1 MPLKKHKPSPQSL
14 HIIALCDAHPGSSVD
29 MLAELSGLPHAE
41 VYEITKIQRNNGN
54 LATAKHADGRGMRAC
69 YVATTKGRANAGI
82 AEPEK
87 VEPEKASPRTPSHYT
102 TLTRIDMVSHRPG
115 AWAAK
120 AIERRGLPC

>member
-1 MPLKKHKPSPQSL
+1 MPLKKHKPSSQSL

-82 AEPEK
+82 AEPAK
-87 VEPEKASPRTPSHYT
+87 VEQRTPPSHYT
-102 TLTRIDMVSHRPG
+102 KLVPIAMVSHRPG
-115 AWAAK
+115 AWAAN
-120 AIERRGLPC
+120 AI